1 MANPLFQALGGNQNA
16 VNPIVQ
22 QIIGFKNQFQGDPH
36 QKVQELLNSGKMTQE
51 QCNCSG
57 FLGNDIG
64 PTQETE
70 KLSD

>member
-51 QCNCSG
+51 QCNSLMQQAQTILSRFG
-57 FLGNDIG
+57 SFL
-64 PTQETE
+64 
-70 KLSD
+70 K